1 MWTAS
6 RSIKSLALGSAF
18 MASVVFSSLAPTSAA
33 IAAPAAT
40 AKKAV
45 VGAAAPDF
53 TLVDS
58 KGVSHSLASFKGKTV
73 VLEWFNKGCPFVKKH
88 YEGSTNMQA
97 LQKRYT
103 DKGVVWLTVVS
114 SAEGKQGF
122 ETPAD
127 TEKTRAEWKIAS
139 TATLLDTK
147 GDVGRMYDAKTT
159 PHMYVIDPKGLL
171 VYNGAIDSKS
181 SSDAADIPKSQN
193 YVAGAL
199 DLLTAGKP
207 VALASTKPY
216 GCSVKY

>member
-1 MWTAS
+1 MFKFTTT
-6 RSIKSLALGSAF
+6 IKSLALSTVF
-18 MASVVFSSLAPTSAA
+18 LASTQLA
-33 IAAPAAT
+33 AAPAA
-40 AKKAV
+40 KKVAV
-45 VGAAAPDF
+45 GSPAPEF

-58 KGVSHSLASFKGKTV
+58 KGVSHALSSFKGKTV

-88 YEGSTNMQA
+88 YESSNMQA

-147 GDVGRMYDAKTT
+147 GEVGKMYDAKTT
-159 PHMYVIDPKGLL
+159 PHMYVIDPKGML
-171 VYNGAIDSKS
+171 VYNGAIDSKP
-181 SSDAADIPKSQN
+181 SSDPADIPTSQN

-199 DLLTAGKP
+199 DLVTTGKP
-207 VALASTKPY
+207 VAMASTKPY

>member
-1 MWTAS
+1 MSTAS
-6 RSIKSLALGSAF
+6 RSMKSLALGSLFFVA
-18 MASVVFSSLAPTSAA
+18 MAGAS
-33 IAAPAAT
+33 IAPAAPTT
-40 AKKAV
+40 AASAPVKKAT
-45 VGAAAPDF
+45 VGAAAPEF

-58 KGVSHSLASFKGKTV
+58 KGTTHSLSSFKGKTV

-88 YEGSTNMQA
+88 YESSNNMQA

-159 PHMYVIDPKGLL
+159 PHMYVIDPKGVL

-181 SSDAADIPKSQN
+181 SSDAADIPKAQN

-199 DLLTAGKP
+199 DMVTSGKP
-207 VALASTKPY
+207 VATASTKPY